1 MPKPVKYK
9 QHKEQGEEQ
18 YVKPEG
24 ITHLVHPS
32 REEFIAYNRKSTVSQ
47 GCPFPPIAFAAQ
59 LVVDVWDKVMEIKQ
73 NKTGFRNLA
82 YTAGDIIKTVWD
94 EIERQIVESGK
105 QISDSFE
112 QSVDDLSRVVSSIHK
127 LVCDYAGRGWFR
139 RVFCSNKDLEYITEF
154 QQELEQ
160 ARKNFELVSIVSV
173 RATVERIEQNQRR
186 PGGSSPMRGPFA
198 NMTVNNTGGGTFNNV
213 VGDQYNGFA
222 TRVTGGRNSQ
232 MTSNQMGCYPTRRSG
247 TCNADWQKRS
257 DAMKA
262 KSLAK
267 RARFVRKMRSKIEL
281 GQAA

>member
-1 MPKPVKYK
+1 M
-9 QHKEQGEEQ
+9 
-18 YVKPEG
+18 
-24 ITHLVHPS
+24 LHPS
-32 REEFIAYNRKSTVSQ
+32 PPGASESRRVYRVQSKVNSESIVPDIIYAALKTISQVSQ

-94 EIERQIVESGK
+94 ELERQIVESGK

-160 ARKNFELVSIVSV
+160 ARKSFELVSIVSV

-186 PGGSSPMRGPFA
+186 PGGSSPMHGAFA

-213 VGDQYNGFA
+213 VGNQYNGFA
-222 TRVTGGRNSQ
+222 NGGRNSQ
-232 MTSNQMGCYPTRRSG
+232 MALNQGGRRWAG
-247 TCNADWQKRS
+247 TYDVDWRKRGE
-257 DAMKA
+257 AMKA
-262 KSLAK
+262 KSLTK
-267 RARFVRKMRSKIEL
+267 RARFDGKMHRKIEL
-281 GQAA
+281 G